1 MSNRQ
6 LNLLFKVIKTMMSVF
21 IALTMAFVVILL
33 VSEQPWAAIKGF
45 IGGPFTSLRRFGL
58 VLENALPLLF
68 TGLGCCLIFSMGCG
82 QIITEGAFYFAAV
95 ISTMVAISGLP
106 LPGPVLFAAAC
117 LAAALAAAVVC
128 LVPMVFYIRWEANLF
143 VVGMM
148 LNYILLNLGTYLLN
162 YHLIDPSF
170 GYPASYLFP
179 PEMKPTVLIR
189 GTYVTTAV
197 FLGLALVVLLYLFFY
212 RTRWGYNI
220 RLVGSNPNFARYSG
234 VSLTAT
240 YLIGQLLC
248 GAVIGVGSACELFS
262 RYDRFNWYALPGYG
276 WDGIL
281 IATLASFRP
290 QFVPLAALFLS
301 YIRTGADLMSRQ
313 SDVAAELAP
322 VVQSFMVLFIAANAF
337 LKGTQQKLRVKQSRQ
352 RKRAGKGEEG

>member
-6 LNLLFKVIKTMMSVF
+6 LNLLFKVIKTMMSVL

-33 VSEQPWAAIKGF
+33 VSDQPWDAIKGF
-45 IGGPFTSLRRFGL
+45 IGGPFTSVRRFGL
-58 VLENALPLLF
+58 IFENAMPLLF
-68 TGLGCCLIFSMGCG
+68 TGLGCCLIFAMGCG

-95 ISTMVAISGLP
+95 AATMVAISGLP

-117 LAAALAAAVVC
+117 LVAAIAAAAVC
-128 LVPMVFYIRWEANLF
+128 LVPMLFYIRWDANLF

-148 LNYILLNLGTYLLN
+148 LNYILLNVGTYILN
-162 YHLIDPSF
+162 YHLLDPDF

-179 PEMKPTVLIR
+179 AEMKPTVLIR
-189 GTYVTTAV
+189 GTYVTTVV
-197 FLGLALVVLLYLFFY
+197 FIGIAFVILLYVFFY
-212 RTRWGYNI
+212 HTKWGYNI
-220 RLVGSNPNFARYSG
+220 RLVGSDPSFARYSG
-234 VSLTAT
+234 IGIVSTL
-240 YLIGQLLC
+240 LIGQTLC

-281 IATLASFRP
+281 IATLASFKP
-290 QFVPLAALFLS
+290 QYVPLAALFLS
-301 YIRTGADLMSRQ
+301 YLRTGADLMSRQ

-337 LKGTQQKLRVKQSRQ
+337 LKGTQQKLRVKQSKVRQ
-352 RKRAGKGEEG
+352 KAKEAKKV